1 MGKTLI
7 GIEQTWNP
15 SIYMV
20 LYGIGGP
27 WVEFIR
33 FSPRVLWYEVPNHQ
47 YKCYGAVLDELHV
60 DS

>member
-7 GIEQTWNP
+7 GIKQTWNP

-27 WVEFIR
+27 WVEFLDFHLGFGYMKFQITNSSVVEL
-33 FSPRVLWYEVPNHQ
+33 F
-47 YKCYGAVLDELHV
+47 LDEFHV
-60 DS
+60 GF